1 MFGFLNQNTKHHP
14 KVMLTDADI
23 KRLKTNHGVVL
34 FFMNGCGHCVDMKDE
49 WNAAVD
55 ECRNSNIGHDND
67 DFVLGAI
74 ESNDTDMFKEN
85 GISHNV
91 SGYPTILYIS
101 SEDIQ
106 RGDMN
111 HEKYE
116 DPRKKDA
123 FVKWIKDK
131 KNKNKGKTREG
142 KTREGK
148 TREGKI
154 EEVKIDMFN
163 KNAFKTKN
171 IGKQSGGGRSRR
183 PRRKQPHKSKTKSK
197 RHMKRHTRRHK
208 RTRRHRRHMK
218 GGGCGCGSGGISTLF
233 N

>member
-34 FFMNGCGHCVDMKDE
+34 FFMNGCGHCVNMKDD

-55 ECRNSNIGHDND
+55 ECRNNGIGGDND

-74 ESNDTDMFKEN
+74 ESGNTNLFKEN

-101 SEDIQ
+101 SGDIQ

-142 KTREGK
+142 KTH
-148 TREGKI
+148 EGKI

>member
-23 KRLKTNHGVVL
+23 KRLKKNHGVVL

-55 ECRNSNIGHDND
+55 ECRNTGIGHDND

-74 ESNDTDMFKEN
+74 ESGNTNLFKEN

-101 SEDIQ
+101 SEGIQ

-111 HEKYE
+111 HEKYQK
-116 DPRKKDA
+116 PRTKA
-123 FVKWIKDK
+123 SFVEWIKDK
-131 KNKNKGKTREG
+131 KNKKKGKTL
-142 KTREGK
+142 
-148 TREGKI
+148 
-154 EEVKIDMFN
+154 EVKVDVFN
-163 KNAFKTKN
+163 KNALKKNN
-171 IGKQSGGGRSRR
+171 IGKQMGGGRKLSRKTR
-183 PRRKQPHKSKTKSK
+183 TKSKSKSK
-197 RHMKRHTRRHK
+197 RHMKRHTRHNK
-208 RTRRHRRHMK
+208 RTRRHHRRHMK
-218 GGGCGCGSGGISTLF
+218 GGGCGCGTGVLF
-233 N
+233 

>member
-34 FFMNGCGHCVDMKDE
+34 FFMNGCGHCVNMKDD

-55 ECRNSNIGHDND
+55 ECRNNGIGGDND

-148 TREGKI
+148 I

-208 RTRRHRRHMK
+208 RTRRDRRHMK

>member
-23 KRLKTNHGVVL
+23 KRLKKNHGVVL
-34 FFMNGCGHCVDMKDE
+34 FFMNGCGHCVNMKDD

-55 ECRNSNIGHDND
+55 ECRNNGIGGDND

-74 ESNDTDMFKEN
+74 ESNDTHMFKEN

-101 SEDIQ
+101 SEGIQ
-106 RGDMN
+106 RGDTN
-111 HEKYE
+111 HKKY
-116 DPRKKDA
+116 DDTRNKDA

-131 KNKNKGKTREG
+131 KNKNKGK
-142 KTREGK
+142 
-148 TREGKI
+148 I
-154 EEVKIDMFN
+154 EEVKIDIFN
-163 KNAFKTKN
+163 KKALKTNN
-171 IGKQSGGGRSRR
+171 IVKQSGGGPSRGR
-183 PRRKQPHKSKTKSK
+183 GRKLSRKTRTKSKSKSK

-208 RTRRHRRHMK
+208 RTRRHHRRHMT
-218 GGGCGCGSGGISTLF
+218 GGSGCGCGVSSLF
-233 N
+233 

>member
-23 KRLKTNHGVVL
+23 KRLKKNHGVVL

-55 ECRNSNIGHDND
+55 ECRNTGFGHEND

-74 ESNDTDMFKEN
+74 ESGNTNLFKEN

-101 SEDIQ
+101 SEGIQ
-106 RGDMN
+106 RGDTN

-116 DPRKKDA
+116 KPRTKA
-123 FVKWIKDK
+123 QFVEWIKDK
-131 KNKNKGKTREG
+131 KNKKKGKTQD
-142 KTREGK
+142 
-148 TREGKI
+148 
-154 EEVKIDMFN
+154 VKIDLFN
-163 KNAFKTKN
+163 KKALKTNN
-171 IGKQSGGGRSRR
+171 IGKQIGGGRKLSRKTR
-183 PRRKQPHKSKTKSK
+183 TKSK
-197 RHMKRHTRRHK
+197 SKSKSKRYMKRHMRRHK
-208 RTRRHRRHMK
+208 RTRRHHRRHMR
-218 GGGCGCGSGGISTLF
+218 GGSGCGCGTGALF
-233 N
+233 

>member
-23 KRLKTNHGVVL
+23 KRLKKNHGVVL

-55 ECRNSNIGHDND
+55 ECRNTGIGHDND

-74 ESNDTDMFKEN
+74 ESGNTNLFKEN

-91 SGYPTILYIS
+91 SGYPTILYVS
-101 SEDIQ
+101 SEGIQ

-116 DPRKKDA
+116 KSRTKDA
-123 FVKWIKDK
+123 FVEWIKDK
-131 KNKNKGKTREG
+131 KNKKKGKTS
-142 KTREGK
+142 
-148 TREGKI
+148 
-154 EEVKIDMFN
+154 EVKVDVFN
-163 KNAFKTKN
+163 KNALKKNN
-171 IGKQSGGGRSRR
+171 IGKQMGGGRKLSRKTR
-183 PRRKQPHKSKTKSK
+183 TKSKSKSKSK
-197 RHMKRHTRRHK
+197 RHMKRHTRRNK
-208 RTRRHRRHMK
+208 RTRRHHRRHMK
-218 GGGCGCGSGGISTLF
+218 GGSGCGCGSGGIGALF

>member
-14 KVMLTDADI
+14 KIMLKDADI
-23 KRLKTNHGVVL
+23 KRLKKNHGVVL

-55 ECRNSNIGHDND
+55 ECRNTGIGHDND

-74 ESNDTDMFKEN
+74 ESGNTNLFKEN

-101 SEDIQ
+101 SEGIQ

-116 DPRKKDA
+116 DPRNTHA
-123 FVKWIKDK
+123 FVKWIKNK
-131 KNKNKGKTREG
+131 KNRQKSKTQEG
-142 KTREGK
+142 KIE
-148 TREGKI
+148 EGKI
-154 EEVKIDMFN
+154 EEVKIDVFN
-163 KNAFKTKN
+163 KKAFKTKN

-208 RTRRHRRHMK
+208 RTRRHHRRHMTG